1 MIGRNEFEKKRWEFT
16 KNGMED
22 ELTRICR
29 MNKDLGMDR
38 YLEGDYLDQGYSLT
52 MPFEDLC
59 NLIAFED
66 TCQEIAEELDHYGR
80 EDKRLKELIE
90 HVNKTLEYEIQNAI
104 EFEVPLAEDDIK
116 AIADY
121 ARNKGLTL
129 YQGDYEIDPDKF
141 EDAFVQVE
149 RPEPDYDELNI

>member
-1 MIGRNEFEKKRWEFT
+1 MIGKNEFEKKRWEFI

-90 HVNKTLEYEIQNAI
+90 HVDKTLEYEIQNAI
-104 EFEVPLAEDDIK
+104 ELAVPLAEDDIK
-116 AIADY
+116 VIADY
-121 ARNKGLTL
+121 ARNKGLDL
-129 YQGDYEIDPDKF
+129 YTEDSLIKPEDLENAFTRDAGELEPEI
-141 EDAFVQVE
+141 
-149 RPEPDYDELNI
+149 

>member
-1 MIGRNEFEKKRWEFT
+1 MIGKNEFEKKRWEFT

-90 HVNKTLEYEIQNAI
+90 HVDKTLEYEIQNAI
-104 EFEVPLAEDDIK
+104 ELAVPLAEDDIK
-116 AIADY
+116 VIADY
-121 ARNKGLTL
+121 ARNKGLDL
-129 YQGDYEIDPDKF
+129 YTGDSLIKPEELENAFTRDAGELEPEI
-141 EDAFVQVE
+141 
-149 RPEPDYDELNI
+149 